1 MRAAMRALLVLG
13 LVGALGGCA
22 QDPFER
28 PRTWSLP
35 PTGLGAND
43 GNLRAMLVNPNDL
56 AAGTADD
63 TSVGPLSVR
72 PVDALLAGR
81 RKPLP
86 SVNASQI
93 GASSGGQGPL
103 GGGAGLGGGASGGAQ

>member
-1 MRAAMRALLVLG
+1 MRGLLLVPLLG
-13 LVGALGGCA
+13 VLGGCA

-28 PRTWSLP
+28 PQTWSLP
-35 PTGLGAND
+35 PAGLGAND
-43 GNLRAMLVNPNDL
+43 SNLRTMLVNPNDL

-72 PVDALLAGR
+72 PVDALLSGK

-86 SVNASQI
+86 SGGASQI
-93 GASSGGQGPL
+93 GASSGGQGQGA
-103 GGGAGLGGGASGGAQ
+103 GGGGGLGGGDTGGTQ